1 MINSPRVSIITSIY
15 KASEFLFDFLLDVK
29 RQSIFPNSEVLILDA
44 NEDQDNE
51 DFKII
56 SKFEG
61 IPNFKYTHIGK
72 CSVYEAWNKGVELA
86 RSPIITNWN
95 VDDRRCVSSLEHQ
108 VNFLENNKNI
118 DLCYGQLK
126 ISNTKNETFE
136 DCNSNRFWP
145 TLEGTLENQLRH
157 NSPHCLPVW
166 RKDVHDRFGMFDESY
181 FSASDYDMWFRILK
195 GGGNLKKLDEVVGVY
210 YENSKSIS
218 RNRKTIDEA
227 LNEVFSL
234 RKKYSI

>member
-1 MINSPRVSIITSIY
+1 MIDSPRVSIITSVY

-95 VDDRRCVSSLEHQ
+95 VDDRRCVGSLEHQ
-108 VNFLENNKNI
+108 VNFLENNKDI
-118 DLCYGQLK
+118 DLCYGRLK
-126 ISNTKNETFE
+126 ISNIKNETFE
-136 DCNSNRFWP
+136 DCKSNRFWAA
-145 TLEGTLENQLRH
+145 LDGTIENQLKH

-166 RKDVHDRFGMFDESY
+166 RKDVHDRFGIFNESY
-181 FSASDYDMWFRILK
+181 FSASDYDMWFRVLK
-195 GGGNLKKLDEVVGVY
+195 GGGCLKKLNEIVGVY
-210 YENSKSIS
+210 YENPKSIS
-218 RNRKTIDEA
+218 RNRKTLEKA
-227 LNEVFSL
+227 LKEVFL
-234 RKKYSI
+234 IREKYSK